1 MADPQDIPRITRVRE
16 RLHALGATRLAE
28 MFGDAEGVPLETM
41 LGASRLPRVV
51 RARRRLWVLLRTTL
65 RLSSRELGDLVEV
78 HHTTVVK
85 ARLAPP
91 PRTGTC
97 QGGQ

>member
-1 MADPQDIPRITRVRE
+1 MADPQEILRITRVRE

-65 RLSSRELGDLVEV
+65 RLSSGAWRPRRGASHDCGQG
-78 HHTTVVK
+78 
-85 ARLAPP
+85 ALAPP